1 MKNLLSVFALLSILN
16 AGAQDRFAKVQIT
29 STEVSENT
37 FMLTGSGGNIMLAID
52 NDKVVMID
60 DQFAPLSDKIKD
72 AIAGITDY
80 PITYLI
86 NTHHH
91 GDHTGGNGNFNSKE
105 TTLVAHVNVKER
117 LIAEGKEENFIPEMT
132 LEEELELQLPTQTCL
147 LIHVHNAHTDGDT
160 FIFFIEENV
169 VHMGDVFFNAKYPY
183 IDLKSGGSIDG
194 YIAAQERVLSTI
206 NEETRIIPGHGKLAS
221 YEDLRN
227 NIEMLVDIKK
237 NIASKIKKGV
247 SKEDIIADTTI
258 TATYDAK
265 GYGDGFINAERFRTT
280 VYESITGL

>member
-37 FMLTGSGGNIMLAID
+37 FMLTGAGGNIMIAID
-52 NDKVVMID
+52 KEKVVMID

-72 AIAGITDY
+72 AIKGITEY

-105 TTLVAHVNVKER
+105 TTIVAHVNVKKR

-160 FIFFIEENV
+160 FIFFVQENV

-206 NEETRIIPGHGKLAS
+206 NEETKIIPGHGTLAS
-221 YEDLRN
+221 YEDLRD
-227 NIEMLVDIKK
+227 NIEMLVDIKE

-258 TATYDAK
+258 TAAYDAK
-265 GYGDGFINAERFRTT
+265 AYGDGFIDAERFRTT